1 MPEFRDFYYES
12 STGKNQIHARIC
24 TPDGTPR
31 GIVQI
36 AHGIAEHINRYED
49 FMRFLAEN
57 GFVAVGNDHLGHG
70 KSIAR
75 LEEQGIFAEN
85 DGWNYVVEDMKKLRE
100 QVKEQFPNLPY
111 VFFGHSMG
119 SFLTRTFLILHPDL
133 YDAAILSGT
142 GQQSPALVNGGYL
155 AAELM
160 TKLKGPRSSG
170 QALNDMAFGSYCKRI
185 ENPRTPFDWLSRDS
199 ETVDRYIADPLCG
212 FVCKTSLYR
221 DMMGGLKFLT
231 NQKNINRMNKDAPI
245 YFMSGAEDP
254 VGDYGA
260 GVETAY
266 KAFCRAGLKDVM
278 IRLYPGGRHEMLN
291 EINRNDVMQD
301 ILNWLNEK
309 MENLQVRNS

>member
-1 MPEFRDFYYES
+1 MPEFREFYYKS
-12 STGKNQIHARIC
+12 STGRNQIRAKMC
-24 TPDGTPR
+24 TPDATPKSV
-31 GIVQI
+31 VQI
-36 AHGIAEHINRYED
+36 AHGIAEHIDRYED

-85 DGWNYVVEDMKKLRE
+85 NGWNYVVEDMKKLRE
-100 QVKEQFPNLPY
+100 QVREQFPNIPY

-142 GQQSPALVNGGYL
+142 GHQSAALVNGGYL

-160 TKLKGPRSSG
+160 TKLKGPHASG

-185 ENPRTPFDWLSRDS
+185 ENPRTPFDWLSRDN
-199 ETVDRYIADPLCG
+199 ETVDKYIADPLCG

-231 NQKNINRMNKDAPI
+231 NQKNIDKMNKTLPI

-291 EINRNDVMQD
+291 ELNRDEVMQD
-301 ILNWLNEK
+301 ILNWLNERIEK
-309 MENLQVRNS
+309 L

>member
-1 MPEFRDFYYES
+1 MPEFREFFYES
-12 STGKNQIHARIC
+12 STGKNKIRARMCI
-24 TPDGTPR
+24 PDGSPK
-31 GIVQI
+31 GVVQI
-36 AHGIAEHINRYED
+36 AHGIAEHIDRYED

-57 GFVAVGNDHLGHG
+57 AYVAVGNDHLGHG

-75 LEEQGIFAEN
+75 LDEQGIFAEN
-85 DGWNYVVEDMKKLRE
+85 NGWSFVVEDMKKLRE
-100 QVKEQFPNLPY
+100 QVKEQFPNIPY

-142 GQQSPALVNGGYL
+142 GHQSAALINGGYL

-160 TKLKGPRSSG
+160 TKLKGPRASG

-185 ENPRTPFDWLSRDS
+185 ENPRTPFDWLSRDN

-231 NQKNINRMNKDAPI
+231 SQKNIGKMNKKAPI

-260 GVETAY
+260 GVEKAY
-266 KAFCRAGLKDVM
+266 KSFCNAGLTDVM

-291 EINRNDVMQD
+291 EINRDTVKQD

-309 MENLQVRNS
+309 LENL

>member
-75 LEEQGIFAEN
+75 LEEQGIFAEK

-100 QVKEQFPNLPY
+100 LVTEQFPNLPY

-142 GQQSPALVNGGYL
+142 GHQSPALVNGGFL

-185 ENPRTPFDWLSRDS
+185 KNPRTPFDWLSRDS
-199 ETVDRYIADPLCG
+199 ETVDKYIADPLCG

-231 NQKNINRMNKDAPI
+231 SQKNINKMNKDAPI

-291 EINRNDVMQD
+291 ELNRDDVMQD

-309 MENLQVRNS
+309 MEKLQGRSS